1 MSILMRREKDN
12 MLVTFQII
20 LMVFMLLFG
29 LFTLGDPSKDKDVKS
44 IYGAITVISMG
55 LLTVTFLVF

>member
-12 MLVTFQII
+12 MLVTFQTM

>member
-1 MSILMRREKDN
+1 

-29 LFTLGDPSKDKDVKS
+29 LFTLGDQSKDKDVKS
-44 IYGAITVISMG
+44 IYGAITVISIG
-55 LLTVTFLVF
+55 LLTVTFLVFQ